1 MRVPTKNRTDRRW
14 VATYGMTLFLVFGI
28 GLADSFTGPE
38 ISLAV
43 FYLIPIVFSVHKAGL
58 AGGVFASIASVGAYF
73 AADHIFSTRYSYA
86 AIPIW
91 NSGVRLSFFLAVT
104 YFLSKSKLAEE
115 KLGQSEE
122 RFRLLVEGVNDY
134 SILMLDPDGRVSS
147 WNAGAR
153 RIFGHEADE
162 ALGCDFSRFYPP
174 EDVPAGR
181 PARMLRT
188 AREHGKTAEEGWCAR
203 KDGSRFW
210 ADVAVTTLG
219 DSAEKPRGYSM
230 LARDMTERRGREEAI
245 RMYAE
250 LHQIDRAI
258 LAARSSGGLAR
269 EALTRLKALIPYEE
283 ASVTLYELT
292 MDHCT
297 LLAHCDRSGIK
308 ADAGELPVLD
318 MPGEQV
324 LNALEKGQTVL
335 ANNPDALKELQA
347 LTSAFS
353 SDVSA
358 VACLPLLSQG
368 KLVGS
373 LNLAVAS
380 TDVLSE
386 AGLESAREVASQ
398 LAVATHNTQLFEQVQ
413 EAHQRLQTLSRRLLQ
428 VQETERRHLARE
440 LHDEVGQALTAVKI
454 HLQEIDGTAGD
465 SGSRVRESITI
476 VDGLLHKTRDLSLDL
491 RPLVL
496 DDLGLVAA
504 VRSCASRQ
512 SRLAGFDVSFT
523 STPAELRLP
532 PDLETACF
540 RIAQETLTNA
550 ARHAHAR
557 RVRVEIRREDLDLH
571 LSIKDDGIGFDV
583 TTAMERASRGE
594 SLGLLGMRERA
605 SLLGGE
611 IEVESAPAHGTE
623 VRVRLP
629 IPASG

>member
-1 MRVPTKNRTDRRW
+1 M
-14 VATYGMTLFLVFGI
+14 TYEMALFLVFGI
-28 GLADSFTGPE
+28 GLADSLTGPE
-38 ISLAV
+38 LSLTV
-43 FYLIPIVFSVHKAGL
+43 FYLIPIVFSVHKTGL
-58 AGGVFASIASVGAYF
+58 AGGVFASIASVGAYL
-73 AADHIFSTRYSYA
+73 AADHIFSTRYSHA
-86 AIPIW
+86 AIPVW

-104 YFLSKSKLAEE
+104 YFLSRSKLAEE
-115 KLGQSEE
+115 KLAQSEE

-134 SILMLDPDGRVSS
+134 SILMLDSDGRVSS

-153 RIFGHEADE
+153 RIFGYEADE
-162 ALGCDFSRFYPP
+162 ALGCDFSLFYPP
-174 EDVPAGR
+174 EDVREGR
-181 PARMLRT
+181 SARMLRT
-188 AREHGKTAEEGWCAR
+188 AREQGKMAEEGWCTR
-203 KDGSRFW
+203 KDASRFW
-210 ADVAVTTLG
+210 ADVAVTALG
-219 DSAEKPRGYSM
+219 DPAEKPRGYSM
-230 LARDMTERRGREEAI
+230 LARDITERRGREEAI
-245 RMYAE
+245 RMYVE

-258 LAARSSGGLAR
+258 LAAGSSGNLAV

-283 ASVTLYELT
+283 ASVTLYEMT

-297 LLAHCDRSGIK
+297 LLAHCDRDGIT
-308 ADAGELPVLD
+308 AEAGELPIID
-318 MPGEQV
+318 MPGEQA
-324 LNALEKGQTVL
+324 LSALEKGQTVF
-335 ANNPDALKELQA
+335 ASNPDALRELQA
-347 LTSAFS
+347 ITSAFS
-353 SDVSA
+353 SDVGA

-373 LNLAVAS
+373 LNLAIES

-386 AGLESAREVASQ
+386 SGLESAREVASQ

-413 EAHQRLQTLSRRLLQ
+413 EAHQRLQTLSRRLLE
-428 VQETERRHLARE
+428 VQENERRHLARE

-454 HLQEIDGTAGD
+454 HLQEMDGAVGD
-465 SGSRVRESITI
+465 SRSRVCESITI
-476 VDGLLHKTRDLSLDL
+476 VDGLLRKIRDLSLDL

-504 VRSCASRQ
+504 LRSCASRQ
-512 SRLAGFDVSFT
+512 SRLSGFEVSFT
-523 STPAELRLP
+523 ATPDELRLS

-557 RVRVEIRREDLDLH
+557 RVRLEIRREGCDLH

-583 TTAMERASRGE
+583 SSALGRASRGE